1 MEGLSPLHLIV
12 ILVVALIVLGPGKLP
27 ETGAAIGRA
36 VREFRHGMTDDVRAV
51 TATSPGDPAGDDA
64 IPASPP
70 TQAP

>member
-27 ETGAAIGRA
+27 ETGAALGRA
-36 VREFRHGMTDDVRAV
+36 VREFRHGMTDDVRALT
-51 TATSPGDPAGDDA
+51 TASPGDSAAGDATPAG
-64 IPASPP
+64 PS